1 MREINVSE
9 VEKIVSELCIK
20 ANRKLPCSLVEKIKN
35 SPDGEKSPT
44 GREVLCDL
52 VRNIEAAESENIAVC
67 QDTGMAVIFLDIGQ
81 DVHFV
86 GGSLYEAVN
95 KGVSKGY
102 TEGYLRCS
110 VVSDPLERV
119 NTGDNT
125 PAVIHTRI
133 VDGDK
138 VHISV
143 CPKGFG
149 SENMS
154 KLKMFTPSATIEDIE
169 NFVVEVASV
178 AGSNPCPP
186 MVIGVG
192 IGGDFEQCAYLAK
205 KALCRDISI
214 RNEKKLYSD
223 MEERILEKVNKLGI
237 GPQGFGGTTTA
248 LSVAIEQAPTH
259 IAGLPVAVNIGC
271 HVTRHASAVI

>member
-1 MREINVSE
+1 MREINVTE
-9 VEKIVSELCIK
+9 IENAVRDLCIE
-20 ANRKLPCSLVEKIKN
+20 ANRFLPKSLAECIGCAVKT
-35 SPDGEKSPT
+35 EKSPT
-44 GREVLCDL
+44 GREVLSDL
-52 VRNIEAAESENIAVC
+52 VRNIEAAENEELAIC
-67 QDTGMAVIFLDIGQ
+67 QDTGMAVIFLDVGQ

-86 GGSLYEAVN
+86 GGSLSGAIN
-95 KGVSKGY
+95 KGVARGY

-110 VVSDPLERV
+110 IVSDPIERV

-125 PAVIHTRI
+125 PAVVHTRI
-133 VDGDK
+133 VEGDK
-138 VHISV
+138 VSLSV

-154 KLKMFTPSATIEDIE
+154 KMKMFTPSASIEDIE
-169 NFVVEVASV
+169 NFVVETASA

-192 IGGDFEQCAYLAK
+192 MGGDFEYCAYLAK
-205 KALCRDISI
+205 KALCRDVA
-214 RNEKKLYSD
+214 EKNPKDLYSG
-223 MEERILEKVNKLGI
+223 MEQRILEKVNKLGI

-271 HVTRHASAVI
+271 HVTRHAHRDI